1 MSKPNYRVNVTFDGE
16 RKLFLARA
24 PELDH
29 CTAEGATRAEAMTKL
44 EEEIDAQLA
53 NMLSHGTQP
62 PRSVDEETFS
72 GEVSAKVS
80 KGLHKE
86 IAYQARSEGV
96 EVEHLVA
103 ELLAAAVESRK
114 HTRGPRQGNRAPAAA
129 PVDHDNIG
137 NRDHGHHPGGPRPQR
152 GFGRGANPQLLD
164 DRASFIEY
172 VRGLE
177 GGNQGGGGYNRGGG

>member
-24 PELDH
+24 PELEH
-29 CTAEGATRAEAMTKL
+29 CTAEGANRAEAIAKL

-72 GEVSAKVS
+72 GEVSAKIS
-80 KGLHKE
+80 KGLHKD
-86 IAYQARSEGV
+86 IAYTARAEGV

-103 ELLAAAVESRK
+103 ELLAGAMESRK
-114 HTRGPRQGNRAPAAA
+114 QSRGPRQMSGNRAPAAA

-137 NRDHGHHPGGPRPQR
+137 NREHSHHGGGGRPQR
-152 GFGRGANPQLLD
+152 GFGRGGNPQLLD
-164 DRASFIEY
+164 DRA
-172 VRGLE
+172 
-177 GGNQGGGGYNRGGG
+177 